1 MAEGRGRRMAL
12 PLSGRSHPP
21 APERFL
27 ARLRPLGA
35 QRWGGVAVAWEL
47 LPGWQQEDGGGG
59 RRGR

>member
-1 MAEGRGRRMAL
+1 MAL

-21 APERFL
+21 APERFP